1 VLAAPVGQI
10 DELSQPR
17 PDPEP
22 PPTQPAKTRIAFIDI
37 GRALGALLVVYSHIH
52 VVWMHL
58 QHGITSPVT
67 DALSAAFASP
77 LHLVGQDLGQIG
89 VPFFFL
95 ASGFVVS
102 PIALRQ
108 GHARFA
114 VNRFFRIY
122 PLLAFVIL
130 LAAGA
135 LILGLHPIET
145 GPRGEVTPTSVL
157 ANMTLANFVI
167 HPQTLILGVTWTL
180 AVEVI
185 FYLLLI
191 VLLPV
196 SRRAPWLAIAV
207 ELAVIGAV
215 MATHDQFG
223 PSYAQVAFS
232 VSLATLPVLGQI
244 IWAGHTRRI
253 PAWLAGGYIGVAW
266 LLFVFAKDH
275 QVGTIESG
283 YPTAVAIA
291 VLLFL
296 VGLFAES
303 QLKQRRGWTYLS
315 ERTYSIYLMH
325 GITVFIVLDALYG
338 RVPLWLAVVCALA
351 VTAVAVEFSYR
362 MVERPTAALGRKL
375 ARRRQTSAGA
385 HRAPSPETVRA

>member
-1 VLAAPVGQI
+1 MSASVAPA
-10 DELSQPR
+10 DELSRPGLQTPR
-17 PDPEP
+17 PRPE
-22 PPTQPAKTRIAFIDI
+22 KTRIAFIDI

-58 QHGITSPVT
+58 QHGLTSPVT
-67 DALSAAFASP
+67 DALTAAFASP

-108 GHARFA
+108 GHGRFA

-135 LILGLHPIET
+135 LLLGLHPIET
-145 GPRGEVTPTSVL
+145 GPRGPVTPLTVL

-167 HPQTLILGVTWTL
+167 HPQTLLLGVTWTL

-191 VLLPV
+191 ALLPV
-196 SRRAPWLAIAV
+196 FRTATWLAIAI
-207 ELAVIGAV
+207 ELAVIGLV
-215 MATHDQFG
+215 MATHNQFG
-223 PSYAQVAFS
+223 PSYAQLAFS
-232 VSLATLPVLGQI
+232 VSLVTLPVLGQI
-244 IWAGHTRRI
+244 IWAGHAKRI
-253 PAWLAGGYIGVAW
+253 PAWLAGGFLFVAW
-266 LLFVFAKDH
+266 CLFIWAKDH
-275 QVGTIESG
+275 QIGTLESG
-283 YPTAVAIA
+283 YPTAVTIA

-296 VGLFAES
+296 VGLFGEEH
-303 QLKQRRGWTYLS
+303 LLQRRGWTYLS

-338 RVPLWLAVVCALA
+338 RVPLWLAVPAALA
-351 VTAVAVEFSYR
+351 VTAVAVEISYR
-362 MVERPTAALGRKL
+362 VVERPTAALGRTL
-375 ARRRQTSAGA
+375 SRRRRRPAGA
-385 HRAPSPETVRA
+385 HRAPRPETVRA

>member
-1 VLAAPVGQI
+1 MLAAPVAQAG
-10 DELSQPR
+10 DLSRPR
-17 PDPEP
+17 PDAEP
-22 PPTQPAKTRIAFIDI
+22 PRPQLDKTRVAFIDI

-58 QHGITSPVT
+58 QHGLTSPVT
-67 DALSAAFASP
+67 DAVSAAFTSP

-114 VNRFFRIY
+114 VNRLFRIY
-122 PLLAFVIL
+122 PLLGFVIL

-135 LILGLHPIET
+135 LVLGLHPIET
-145 GPRGEVTPTSVL
+145 GPRGPVTPASVL

-191 VLLPV
+191 ALLPV
-196 SRRAPWLAIAV
+196 FRRATWLAIAV
-207 ELAVIGAV
+207 ELTVIGAV
-215 MATHDQFG
+215 TATHDRFG

-232 VSLATLPVLGQI
+232 VSLATLPVIGQI

-253 PAWLAGGYIGVAW
+253 PAWLAGGFIGVAW
-266 LLFVFAKDH
+266 CVFIWAKDH

-283 YPTAVAIA
+283 YPTAVTIA

-296 VGLFAES
+296 VGMFAEG
-303 QLKQRRGWTYLS
+303 QLRQRRAWTYLS

-325 GITVFIVLDALYG
+325 GITVFVVLDALYG
-338 RVPLWLAVVCALA
+338 RVPLWLAVLAALA
-351 VTAVAVEFSYR
+351 VTAGAVEISYR
-362 MVERPTAALGRKL
+362 MVERPTAALGRTL
-375 ARRRQTSAGA
+375 ARRKPRPTGA
-385 HRAPSPETVRA
+385 HHRPAPA